1 MRDNFLGKKCKIVT
15 KPDGTIYNVYDIQ
28 DNAKA
33 KKKVRL
39 IPRRGP
45 VLEVNPLKCGV
56 RVSLTSILM

>member
-1 MRDNFLGKKCKIVT
+1 MRDNFLGKEYKIVT

-56 RVSLTSILM
+56 RVSLTSILI